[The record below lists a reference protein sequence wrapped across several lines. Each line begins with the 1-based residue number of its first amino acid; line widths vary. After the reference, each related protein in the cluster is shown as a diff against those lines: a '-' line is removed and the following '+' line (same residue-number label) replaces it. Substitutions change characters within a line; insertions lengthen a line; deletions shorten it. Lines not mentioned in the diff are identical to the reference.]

1 MAVDKHTVGIYTITN
16 TVSGKTYVGQSSRV
30 GTRWKVHVR
39 LLNAGKHENPAL
51 QRAWTKYGSAAFDFA
66 LIEECSVESLDER
79 EIYYVKKFD
88 SYTKGYNCDLGG
100 SQGRGYVVSL
110 ESRQKMSAAK
120 KGRPSTMKGKK
131 HSEEAKANMRE
142 GHKNRPPVSDET
154 RMKLSEAAKG
164 KVPTEEARRKSGD
177 ARRGKPRPIEQMRA
191 AWEATRGK
199 PLSLERK
206 EKIRKVTNATALE
219 IYYKATSGEGTS
231 DLAKEYGLHVQ
242 TIRDIKGLRRRFA
255 ELEVGGA
262 DNDTDVS
269 CSA

>member
-1 MAVDKHTVGIYTITN
+1 MAVDKYTVGIYTITN
-16 TVSGKTYVGQSSRV
+16 TVSGKVYVGQSAHV

-51 QRAWTKYGSAAFDFA
+51 QRAWSKYGSAAFDFA
-66 LIEECSVESLDER
+66 LIEECSVEMLDER
-79 EIYYVKKFD
+79 EQFHVGDFD
-88 SYTKGYNCDLGG
+88 SFLNGYNCNTGG
-100 SQGRGYVVSL
+100 AQCRGYVFSL

-120 KGRPSTMKGKK
+120 KGRTSTMKGKK
-131 HSEEAKANMRE
+131 HSEESRARMRE
-142 GHKNRPPVSDET
+142 AQRNRPPVSEET
-154 RMKLSEAAKG
+154 RKKLSEAGKG

-177 ARRGKPRPIEQMRA
+177 ARRGKPRPIEHMRA

-206 EKIRKVTNATALE
+206 EKIRKITNETALE

-242 TIRDIKGLRRRFA
+242 TIRDIKRLKHRFA
-255 ELEVGGA
+255 ELEVGGGS
-262 DNDTDVS
+262 NDANVS